1 MTSVSNAPRQPEVP
15 PATRPTSAQ
24 PYGAQLY
31 GAQPYGGVAPLA
43 PAKLPLLRPT
53 YGRML
58 CGVCRGISLH
68 LGVSVWLVRL
78 VFILTSFVF
87 GAGIIAYIF
96 LWLTIPV
103 GDPRLEAQR
112 LRPVHQVP
120 LARGNVPYP
129 TQPATPPAFYRQ
141 AAVPWAGGAAGQAGI
156 AELATPARGTST
168 STSTSTSTAIP
179 QGAAAS
185 PSLRSPTAAN
195 TNNAATT
202 GTETSGES
210 LMDAIRRAPKPAI
223 IALAG
228 IIMLVISIIMLR
240 TGETTMLLPAMMTVG
255 GVLIAWLRFNEQ
267 GSQWPTAILGLVI
280 LVAAY
285 CLAILLQPDA
295 PNPRGTIMLAGVA
308 LLVAA
313 ALAVIPWIMS
323 LTSSLSTE
331 RALKEREEERADM
344 TAHLHDGVLQTLALI
359 QLHSD
364 EPQTVLALARQQ
376 ERELRNWL
384 YQERTPP
391 DTSVSTGIKDIAA
404 EVEDES
410 GKAIEVV
417 TVGDAQPCTQT
428 DALLN
433 ATRQALINA
442 VTHGGEPISV
452 YCEAGTT
459 TVDVYVRDH
468 GEGFDVD
475 AIPEGR
481 LGIRESIIGRIKRRG
496 GTVHIVSR
504 PHWGTEVRMH
514 MPIGGTSNTANAH
527 THMMDSAGNDQH
539 RADQL
544 SADQHRASGIEE
556 Q

>member
-1 MTSVSNAPRQPEVP
+1 
-15 PATRPTSAQ
+15 
-24 PYGAQLY
+24 
-31 GAQPYGGVAPLA
+31 
-43 PAKLPLLRPT
+43 
-53 YGRML
+53 ML

-78 VFILTSFVF
+78 VFIITSFIF

-103 GDPRLEAQR
+103 GDPVLEAQR
-112 LRPVHQVP
+112 LRPVNQIP
-120 LARGNVPYP
+120 LAKGNAPYP
-129 TQPATPPAFYRQ
+129 AQTTTPPVSYRQPAAPHAGDTTGQTGAIQPAASRQ
-141 AAVPWAGGAAGQAGI
+141 GTDAGT
-156 AELATPARGTST
+156 ATPHN
-168 STSTSTSTAIP
+168 
-179 QGAAAS
+179 AAAS
-185 PSLRSPTAAN
+185 SSLHIPGATNADNPDMEPSS
-195 TNNAATT
+195 
-202 GTETSGES
+202 ES
-210 LMDAIRRAPKPAI
+210 LMDAIRRAPKPAN

-228 IIMLVISIIMLR
+228 IIMLIISIIMLH
-240 TGETTMLLPAMMTVG
+240 TGETTMILPAMMTVS

-267 GSQWPTAILGLVI
+267 GSQWPTTILGLAI

-285 CLAILLQPDA
+285 CVAILLQPDA
-295 PNPRGTIMLAGVA
+295 PHPRSTIMLAGIIM
-308 LLVAA
+308 LIAA

-323 LTSSLSTE
+323 LTRSLSTE

-359 QLHSD
+359 QLHNT
-364 EPQTVLALARQQ
+364 EPQTVFTLARQQ

-391 DTSVSTGIKDIAA
+391 DKSVSTGITDIAA

-433 ATRQALINA
+433 ATRQALVNA

-452 YCEAGTT
+452 YCEAGTH

-468 GEGFDVD
+468 GNGFDVN

-496 GTVHIVSR
+496 GTVQIVSR

-514 MPIGGTSNTANAH
+514 MPIGGTAN
-527 THMMDSAGNDQH
+527 SAGTRTHIMDNAGNSQH
-539 RADQL
+539 EP
-544 SADQHRASGIEE
+544 SGTGTEE

>member
-1 MTSVSNAPRQPEVP
+1 MTSASNGPQLP
-15 PATRPTSAQ
+15 PTARPTGTRP
-24 PYGAQLY
+24 YGVA
-31 GAQPYGGVAPLA
+31 APLA
-43 PAKLPLLRPT
+43 PAKLPLFRPT

-78 VFILTSFVF
+78 VFIITSFIF

-103 GDPRLEAQR
+103 GDPVLEAQR
-112 LRPVHQVP
+112 LRPVNQIP
-120 LARGNVPYP
+120 LAKGNAPYP
-129 TQPATPPAFYRQ
+129 AQMTTPPASYRQ
-141 AAVPWAGGAAGQAGI
+141 PAAPHVGDTTGQPGAIQPAASRQGTDAGT
-156 AELATPARGTST
+156 ATPHN
-168 STSTSTSTAIP
+168 
-179 QGAAAS
+179 AAAS
-185 PSLRSPTAAN
+185 PSLHTPSA
-195 TNNAATT
+195 TNADNPDM
-202 GTETSGES
+202 EPSSES

-228 IIMLVISIIMLR
+228 IIMLIISIIMLR
-240 TGETTMLLPAMMTVG
+240 TGETTMILPAMMTVS

-267 GSQWPTAILGLVI
+267 GSQWPTTILGLAI

-285 CLAILLQPDA
+285 CVAILLQPDA
-295 PNPRGTIMLAGVA
+295 PHPRSTIMLAGIIM
-308 LLVAA
+308 LIAA

-323 LTSSLSTE
+323 LTRSLSTE

-359 QLHSD
+359 QLHNT
-364 EPQTVLALARQQ
+364 EPQTVFTLARQQ

-391 DTSVSTGIKDIAA
+391 DKSVSTGITDIAA

-433 ATRQALINA
+433 ATRQALVNA

-452 YCEAGTT
+452 YCEAGTH

-468 GEGFDVD
+468 GNGFDVN

-496 GTVHIVSR
+496 GTVQIVSR

-514 MPIGGTSNTANAH
+514 MPIGGTAN
-527 THMMDSAGNDQH
+527 SAGTRTHIMDNAGNSQH
-539 RADQL
+539 EP
-544 SADQHRASGIEE
+544 SGTGTEE